1 MRSMD
6 SSDRDRPVSY
16 GSTSSSASSRDS
28 HCSLSSGMTLVSNS
42 HLGLAGQEKEAGAI
56 RLELIPTGHL
66 SSTNDCAK
74 INLPRMNSGEVDEK
88 RTGDFAIKRVD
99 SRGSHKNR
107 AVSPGAASVRPG
119 LLYVDRVV
127 QEILETERT
136 YVEDLRSIVKA
147 IKYLTG
153 KYSGT
158 SPAVWNFVRT
168 LQQVQDTLRTRTLT
182 LKQDCSLASNWK
194 LGPFLRT
201 VEGFCKVDIQ

>member
-16 GSTSSSASSRDS
+16 SSTSSSASSRDS

-66 SSTNDCAK
+66 SSTNNCAK

-88 RTGDFAIKRVD
+88 RTGVIGIKRVD

-107 AVSPGAASVRPG
+107 AMSPGAASARPG

-136 YVEDLRSIVKA
+136 YVEDLRSIVKDYLDCITDQSRLPLGTEERLA
-147 IKYLTG
+147 LFGNIRDIYQFNRMIKKAL
-153 KYSGT
+153 KAERS
-158 SPAVWNFVRT
+158 VKMFV
-168 LQQVQDTLRTRTLT
+168 
-182 LKQDCSLASNWK
+182 
-194 LGPFLRT
+194 
-201 VEGFCKVDIQ
+201 